1 MDYILTILPSL
12 LEGTKIT
19 VLVFF
24 MTLIFS
30 IPLGLPLAL
39 GSDSRI
45 LPVRW
50 LCRGYVFI
58 FRGTPLML
66 QIFFIYFM
74 MPIYFGI
81 RLDALPAAIITFV
94 MNYAAYLS
102 EIYRGGIG
110 SIERGQY
117 EAATCLGLSR
127 TQTMFG
133 IIIPQTVKRV
143 LPAVTN
149 EMITLVK
156 DTALVSVIGVADL
169 MKNSRGAVN
178 RDSSTM
184 AFLIA
189 AIIYLILNFV
199 LTKYSYHLEERFSRH
214 EVKEARLERRTLWH

>member
-24 MTLIFS
+24 MTLVFS

-45 LPVRW
+45 WPVRW
-50 LCRGYVFI
+50 LCRLYVFI

-74 MPIYFGI
+74 LPIYFNI
-81 RLDALPAAIITFV
+81 RLDALPAAIITFI

-110 SIERGQY
+110 SIGRGQY

-127 TQTMFG
+127 AQTMFG

-143 LPAVTN
+143 LPAITN

-178 RDSSTM
+178 RDSSTI

-189 AIIYLILNFV
+189 AVIYLILNFV
-199 LTKYSYHLEERFSRH
+199 LTKYSYHLETRFSRH
-214 EVKEARLERRTLWH
+214 ETRAD

>member
-1 MDYILTILPSL
+1 MFDYVLLILPSL

-19 VLVFF
+19 LVVFF
-24 MTLIFS
+24 LTMILS
-30 IPLGLPLAL
+30 LPLGLPLAL
-39 GSDSRI
+39 GSDSKF
-45 LPVRW
+45 LPLRW
-50 LCRGYVFI
+50 FCRGYVAL
-58 FRGTPLML
+58 FRGTPLLL
-66 QIFFIYFM
+66 QLFFIFYM

-81 RLDALPAAIITFV
+81 TLPNLTAAVVAFV
-94 MNYAAYLS
+94 LNYAAYLS

-117 EAATCLGLSR
+117 EAAACLGLTQ

-156 DTALVSVIGVADL
+156 DTALVSSIGVMDL
-169 MKNSRGAVN
+169 MKSSRSAVN
-178 RDSSTM
+178 RDGDLS

-189 AIIYLILNFV
+189 AIIYLLLNLV
-199 LTKYSYHLEERFSRH
+199 LTKVSYKLEDRFSRH
-214 EVKEARLERRTLWH
+214 EVRSI